1 MKTVE
6 TSPRFSISQLKAL
19 DTWPKIIEEEEV
31 TITVGFEGTA
41 ITTKVELVFDRSPF
55 GLRPWLSCPECGSRR
70 KDLFVDHGE
79 LKCRRCLR
87 LLYYSQRLPDS
98 SWRDVALPL
107 LRAARPHDQLRKPGR
122 AG

>member
-6 TSPRFSISQLKAL
+6 TSPRLSLSQLKAL
-19 DTWPKIIEEEEV
+19 DTWPKIVEDESV
-31 TITVGFEGTA
+31 TITVEVGGA
-41 ITTKVELVFDRSPF
+41 VITTTVSLVFDRSPF
-55 GLRPWLSCPECGSRR
+55 GLRPWLSCTECGSRR

-98 SWRDVALPL
+98 AWREVALPL
-107 LRAARPHDQLRKPGR
+107 LRAARPHDQLREPAE